1 MSLIHCNFQCT
12 LACLVLN
19 QLYPHLGASPDGFC
33 QCDCTD
39 CSDPHSTGII
49 EIKCPF
55 SIRDGKV
62 SDMLKRKGSFM
73 NDIGLIQSHRY
84 YTQVQGQ
91 LEITQKPLCDF
102 VVWTPND
109 LFVQRIYKD
118 TRFIETL
125 LKKLNT
131 FYIDNMLPEM
141 LTHRLLNPSTTTPG
155 ISSQPLHHSN

>member
-1 MSLIHCNFQCT
+1 
-12 LACLVLN
+12 
-19 QLYPHLGASPDGFC
+19 
-33 QCDCTD
+33 
-39 CSDPHSTGII
+39 
-49 EIKCPF
+49 
-55 SIRDGKV
+55 
-62 SDMLKRKGSFM
+62 M
-73 NDIGLIQSHRY
+73 NHTGLIRSHRY